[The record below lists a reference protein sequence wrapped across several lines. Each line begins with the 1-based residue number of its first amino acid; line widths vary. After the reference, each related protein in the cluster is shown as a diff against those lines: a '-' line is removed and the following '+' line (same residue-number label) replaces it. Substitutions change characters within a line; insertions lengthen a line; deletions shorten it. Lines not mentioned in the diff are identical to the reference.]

1 MIFPVTQLSYPVKI
15 QFLSFT
21 CEDITVVI
29 ATSVSGNRKRAK
41 KDLAIGVYIIN
52 RYEFYLLVF
61 NSTSHSFA
69 RVEYSNEIKFVSTRG
84 HVISSIFVLYKG
96 IWIP

>member
-1 MIFPVTQLSYPVKI
+1 MIYLLIIIFFIIETPMIFPVTQLSYPVKI

-52 RYEFYLLVF
+52 RILHTRLWIRILSSCVQLDISLVRA
-61 NSTSHSFA
+61 S
-69 RVEYSNEIKFVSTRG
+69 
-84 HVISSIFVLYKG
+84 
-96 IWIP
+96 